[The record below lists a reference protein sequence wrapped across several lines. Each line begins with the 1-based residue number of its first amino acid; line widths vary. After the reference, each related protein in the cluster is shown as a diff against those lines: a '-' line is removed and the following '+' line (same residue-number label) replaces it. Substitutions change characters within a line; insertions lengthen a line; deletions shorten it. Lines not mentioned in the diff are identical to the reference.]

1 MLTRSFLPKIIQLHH
16 TNPHFNITKFKPQL
30 CLINHSFF
38 PNHAYPLKQ
47 SIQFPFSKQK
57 IIEDL
62 EKLNLELDAKNLSL
76 ANSQNLKGKGD

>member
-1 MLTRSFLPKIIQLHH
+1 MLIRSFLPKIIQLLHP
-16 TNPHFNITKFKPQL
+16 NPHFAIAKFKPQL

-38 PNHAYPLKQ
+38 PTHTYPLKQ
-47 SIQFPFSKQK
+47 SIQYPFSKQK

-76 ANSQNLKGKGD
+76 ANSQNSKGKDN